1 MRKFIKLVKITGAVV
16 STVVLVRKLYPIVMA
31 GTVLYLSVKFPQ
43 WEAREEM
50 EARDEL
56 LAAFSEAGILVDV
69 DRVQVLTRKL
79 LHWSPL
85 YRGVALD
92 TMVKLAT
99 GEITEEEANRIME
112 NAIAKEV

>member
-1 MRKFIKLVKITGAVV
+1 MRKLIKITGAVV
-16 STVVLVRKLYPIVMA
+16 GGVVLARKLYPIVMA
-31 GTVLYLSVKFPQ
+31 GTLLYLSVKVQQ
-43 WEAREEM
+43 WEAREET
-50 EARDEL
+50 EARNEL

-69 DRVQVLTRKL
+69 DRVQVLTQKL

-112 NAIAKEV
+112 NAIIKEV

>member
-1 MRKFIKLVKITGAVV
+1 MRKFIKIAGVVV
-16 STVVLVRKLYPIVMA
+16 STAVLV
-31 GTVLYLSVKFPQ
+31 
-43 WEAREEM
+43 
-50 EARDEL
+50 
-56 LAAFSEAGILVDV
+56 
-69 DRVQVLTRKL
+69 RKL

-112 NAIAKEV
+112 NAITKEA

>member
-1 MRKFIKLVKITGAVV
+1 MRKFIKITGAVV
-16 STVVLVRKLYPIVMA
+16 GAVVLARKLYPIVMA
-31 GTVLYLSVKFPQ
+31 GTLLYLSVKVPQ
-43 WEAREEM
+43 WEAREET
-50 EARDEL
+50 EARNEL

-99 GEITEEEANRIME
+99 GEITEDEANRIME
-112 NAIAKEV
+112 NAITKEV

>member
-1 MRKFIKLVKITGAVV
+1 MRKLIKITGVVVGTAV
-16 STVVLVRKLYPIVMA
+16 TARKLYPIAKAAV
-31 GTVLYLSVKFPQ
+31 VWYLAIKVPQ
-43 WEAREEM
+43 WEAREET

-69 DRVQVLTRKL
+69 DRVQYLTQKL
-79 LHWSPL
+79 LHWTPL

-112 NAIAKEV
+112 HAIAKGV

>member
-1 MRKFIKLVKITGAVV
+1 MRKFIKITGAVV
-16 STVVLVRKLYPIVMA
+16 GAIVLA
-31 GTVLYLSVKFPQ
+31 
-43 WEAREEM
+43 
-50 EARDEL
+50 
-56 LAAFSEAGILVDV
+56 
-69 DRVQVLTRKL
+69 RKL

-112 NAIAKEV
+112 HAITKEV